1 MNAVTVRLMKKKAS
15 QFSLFDGLSVEQVER
30 LLELS
35 LIVAFNENE
44 IVLDG
49 SKKTLDVFM
58 ILSGKC
64 MLDYTCSNASI
75 SP

>member
-30 LLELS
+30 LLQLS

-49 SKKTLDVFM
+49 SKKLWMF
-58 ILSGKC
+58 L
-64 MLDYTCSNASI
+64 
-75 SP
+75 